1 MKVRRE
7 ARGIH
12 LYDRVSGVHVLLDE
26 FPQTEI
32 DSGPTVLSV
41 ALTNACDLGCSF
53 CYAPKSAH
61 ALRASDVTRW
71 AKEFSISGTFEVA
84 FGGGEP
90 TLYPQLAS
98 VCREIWNETDL
109 GISITTHGQHLQ
121 EKQVRDLTGAVS
133 ILRLS
138 IDGPEPY
145 YSSIRRRPLQR
156 TLENIQKI
164 DGRIPIGINT
174 VVNRESLQH
183 LDELKQIVLST
194 GAVDW
199 LLLPEIRAATPSSM
213 PTSGNNL
220 SAGLNPTGPT

>member
-12 LYDRVSGVHVLLDE
+12 LYDRVSGVRVLLDQ

-32 DSGPTVLSV
+32 DSGPRPFSSV

-53 CYAPKSAH
+53 LLSPKSAH

-71 AKEFSISGTFEVA
+71 AKEFSISGTFGSS
-84 FGGGEP
+84 FGGGEL
-90 TLYPQLAS
+90 TLYPQLAQ

-183 LDELKQIVLST
+183 LDEFQANCSFH
-194 GAVDW
+194 G
-199 LLLPEIRAATPSSM
+199 
-213 PTSGNNL
+213 SG
-220 SAGLNPTGPT
+220 